1 MSQLKLVV
9 QIEEEKEQKAA
20 QAFQLAQQNVAAQKQ
35 KLQNLQQYRL
45 EYLRQIQNNG
55 KDGVTA
61 QKYHQHLS
69 FIGKL
74 DKACEQQYGAISRA
88 SLVADDR
95 KKQWIEQQKRRK
107 AVEMVLENQRIAAEK
122 KEMRR
127 QQNTMDEYAA
137 QKFYRAQQ
145 EKY

>member
-9 QIEEEKEQKAA
+9 HIEEEREQKAA
-20 QAFQLAQQNVAAQKQ
+20 QAFQIAQQNVTAQKQ

-45 EYLRQIQNNG
+45 EYLKQIQNSG
-55 KDGVTA
+55 QGGVTA

-74 DKACEQQYGAISRA
+74 DKACEQQFTVISRA

-95 KKQWIEQQKRRK
+95 KKQWVEQQKRRK
-107 AVEMVLENQRIAAEK
+107 AIEMVIENQRVAADK

-137 QKFYRAQQ
+137 QKFYRAQK

>member
-9 QIEEEKEQKAA
+9 KIEEEKEQKAA
-20 QAFQLAQQNVAAQKQ
+20 QAFQLAQQNVNAQKQ

-55 KDGVTA
+55 KGGVTA

-74 DKACEQQYGAISRA
+74 DKACEQQMGVISRA

-95 KKQWIEQQKRRK
+95 KQQWIERQKRRK
-107 AVEMVLENQRIAAEK
+107 AVEMVIEKQRIAAER
-122 KEMRR
+122 KEMRK

>member
-1 MSQLKLVV
+1 MSQLKLVA
-9 QIEEEKEQKAA
+9 QIEEEKELKAA
-20 QAFQLAQQNVAAQKQ
+20 QAFQLAQQNVVAQKQ

-45 EYLRQIQNNG
+45 EYLRQIQHNG
-55 KDGVTA
+55 KGGVTA

-74 DKACEQQYGAISRA
+74 DKACEQQYGVISRA

-107 AVEMVLENQRIAAEK
+107 SVEMVIENQRIAAEK